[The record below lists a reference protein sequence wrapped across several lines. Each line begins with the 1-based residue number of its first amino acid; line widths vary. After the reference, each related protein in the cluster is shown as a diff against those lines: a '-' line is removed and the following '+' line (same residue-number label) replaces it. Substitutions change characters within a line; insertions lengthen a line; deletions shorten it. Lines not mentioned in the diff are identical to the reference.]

1 MITIK
6 TLIYSFFGNYKNH
19 YKPCAYII
27 EQEKLRLL
35 TSNPNLRKLQWSF
48 TVYTPGC
55 KPWKGRDGQGYHP
68 TSLPVVEICTGD
80 NRMRRYAILTPEVDV
95 HDLKAQWCRAFCSA
109 HDLVL

>member
-6 TLIYSFFGNYKNH
+6 TLTDIIFGNHKDY
-19 YKPCAYII
+19 YEPCAYIM
-27 EQEKLRLL
+27 EQENLKLL

-55 KPWKGRDGQGYHP
+55 KPWKGKDGQGYHP

-80 NRMRRYAILTPEVDV
+80 YRMRHYVVLTPEVDGIC
-95 HDLKAQWCRAFCSA
+95 LKRTVVPR
-109 HDLVL
+109 LL